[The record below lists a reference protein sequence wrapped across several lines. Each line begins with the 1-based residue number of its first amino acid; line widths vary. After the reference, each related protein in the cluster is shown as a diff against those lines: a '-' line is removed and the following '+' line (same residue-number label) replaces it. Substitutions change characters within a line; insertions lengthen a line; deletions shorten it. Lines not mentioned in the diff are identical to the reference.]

1 MTDAL
6 SLFVISFIDVLG
18 AQVINQGRKKAHNPF
33 ETPKSCQSRWFWR
46 SDVEEVGSS
55 WSHSIAMGEF
65 TPTTQEGEVS

>member
-33 ETPKSCQSRWFWR
+33 ETPKSCQSQ
-46 SDVEEVGSS
+46 VVLEV
-55 WSHSIAMGEF
+55 
-65 TPTTQEGEVS
+65 